1 MKNKFVFVHRWD
13 GDSESDFWPYL
24 NEKLKTVGEVVNLN
38 MPNSAAPEI
47 GPWVEYLKNN
57 VGLVDENVHFVGHSV
72 GCQTIMRL
80 LNLGFQPNLI

>member
-47 GPWVEYLKNN
+47 GPWVEYLKK
-57 VGLVDENVHFVGHSV
+57 
-72 GCQTIMRL
+72 
-80 LNLGFQPNLI
+80 